1 MHTIHINCVCVQ
13 AVYKR
18 TKKKTKNFLR
28 EKSSR
33 CYRPIVQTCVHQ
45 RAAYRLP
52 LTCLPPPGHIVKYG
66 SWRCTTPHLENY
78 PQPPLALLAPFQRC
92 LARHARRSLVRK
104 EYCDL
109 RICLTIFSHQYFL
122 INFKF
127 ILRNAYQEIKIVKSN
142 KSWK

>member
-1 MHTIHINCVCVQ
+1 MKPTLRWGCPPGICIRSRIHGHKHTYAYDTRKLCLCARQ
-13 AVYKR
+13 AAYGR
-18 TKKKTKNFLR
+18 RKKNDGKLSRR
-28 EKSSR
+28 ESSR

-78 PQPPLALLAPFQRC
+78 PQPPLALLAAFQRC
-92 LARHARRSLVRK
+92 LARHACIRSLVRK

-109 RICLTIFSHQYFL
+109 RICL
-122 INFKF
+122 
-127 ILRNAYQEIKIVKSN
+127 
-142 KSWK
+142 